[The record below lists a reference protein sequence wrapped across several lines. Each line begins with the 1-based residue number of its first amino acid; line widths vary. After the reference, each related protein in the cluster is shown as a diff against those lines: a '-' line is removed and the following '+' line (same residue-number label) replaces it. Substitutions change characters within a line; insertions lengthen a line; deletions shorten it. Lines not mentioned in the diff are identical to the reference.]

1 MDAITQYWTKI
12 KALLERIVETQRE
25 SIDAAAREILACWD
39 RGGRVWVIGP
49 GAHSYI
55 GLEEFCYR
63 GGGIYNVYPMECQV
77 LSMSSSRAHTATMF
91 ERTPGVALAIFK
103 ASGVEPKDCVFI
115 YNQYGINS
123 VAIESAAVARAM
135 GVRSIGI
142 TSSEFCKSVGR
153 DHPARHPSGR
163 NLYELVD
170 VHVNTWMP
178 PGDAQVELA
187 GASTK
192 VAASSTLVGCF
203 AVNLV
208 VSRTTELA
216 LELKKPIRLTVCGNV
231 PGADEHNRKNVLD
244 LGDDLGFGGRKGHG
258 IAYPTQAAVG
268 KVLEEDK

>member
-12 KALLERIVETQRE
+12 RALLEKIVETQRE
-25 SIDAAAREILACWD
+25 AIDAAAREILACWD

-49 GAHSYI
+49 GAHSYM

-63 GGGIYNVYPMECQV
+63 GGGIFNIYPMECQV
-77 LSMSSSRAHTATMF
+77 LSMGGSRAHTATMF

-103 ASGVEPKDCVFI
+103 ASGVEQKDCVVI

-135 GVRSIGI
+135 GVRTVGI
-142 TSSEFCKSVGR
+142 TSSEFCRSVGP

-178 PGDAQVELA
+178 PGDAQVELP

-203 AVNLV
+203 TVNLI

-216 LELKKPIRLTVCGNV
+216 LEMKKPVRLTVCGNV
-231 PGADEHNRKNVLD
+231 PGADAHNRKNVLE
-244 LGDDLGFGGRKGHG
+244 LGDDLGFGGRKGYG
-258 IAYPTQAAVG
+258 AKYPSQ
-268 KVLEEDK
+268 EDVRTLLADK